1 MERELGDQTH
11 DDPVRGRQERHIPVP
26 VGGLQGDP
34 RVYRRLHLSEHAQ
47 QGLQPATQPGSIP

>member
-1 MERELGDQTH
+1 M
-11 DDPVRGRQERHIPVP
+11 P

-47 QGLQPATQPGSIP
+47 QGLQPATQPGILLFYSFLCPYLPSIKQLFR